1 MATSDE
7 EVMQKISEE
16 MAQHYNKNYAKFGPM
31 GKMASDS
38 NAVTEDAARAAK
50 AGTIG
55 SGLGSTMG
63 MGQAAAQGRAEA
75 QARAEEEVAKLMG
88 MGQAARRQAQMAE
101 FEKARPAGMGMA
113 PGRMPKMYK
122 GGGKVSKSGR
132 SYRGYGKARIPS

>member
-7 EVMQKISEE
+7 DVMNKISEE
-16 MAQHYNKNYAKFGPM
+16 MAQYYNKNFAKFGPM

-38 NAVTEDAARAAK
+38 NAVKEDAAKKGTVFGTK
-50 AGTIG
+50 AGTLG

-63 MGQAAAQGRAEA
+63 MGQAAAQAAAEQEA
-75 QARAEEEVAKLMG
+75 VKAMG
-88 MGQAARRQAQMAE
+88 MGQAAMRQAQMAE
-101 FEKARPAGMGMA
+101 LNKPISMMGMGRGMQ
-113 PGRMPKMYK
+113 GMK

>member
-50 AGTIG
+50 VGVLG

-63 MGQAAAQGRAEA
+63 MGQAAAQAAAEQEA
-75 QARAEEEVAKLMG
+75 PTNLKPATHVG
-88 MGQAARRQAQMAE
+88 PSHRRWWQC
-101 FEKARPAGMGMA
+101 
-113 PGRMPKMYK
+113 
-122 GGGKVSKSGR
+122 
-132 SYRGYGKARIPS
+132 RG

>member
-50 AGTIG
+50 VGALG

-63 MGQAAAQGRAEA
+63 MGQAAAQAKAEQEA
-75 QARAEEEVAKLMG
+75 AKAMGMG

-101 FEKARPAGMGMA
+101 LDRFKPAGMGMA
-113 PGRMPKMYK
+113 PAGMPKMYK